1 MESGNQARVA
11 GHAAAGRIM
20 LAVALGNPGERYAST
35 RHNAGIWLVE
45 ALTRRRGLSFAKVGA
60 IAAKVAGTAA
70 GLRLGYVEAYMNES
84 GAPVQRLLNFYKLAP
99 ASLLVLHDEAD
110 LPAGAARLKFGG
122 GLAGH
127 NGLRDVAA
135 HLATKQFWR
144 LRLGVGPAPA
154 APEGATGRRGE
165 EELAAYVLK
174 KPPAAER
181 DLIDAAI
188 ARVGACWDQIEAGAL
203 DAATKQLHTASD
215 AS

>member
-45 ALTRRRGLSFAKVGA
+45 ALARRRGLSFAKVGA

-84 GAPVQRLLNFYKLAP
+84 GAPVQRLLGFYKLAP

-144 LRLGVGPAPA
+144 LRLGVGPVAAPA
-154 APEGATGRRGE
+154 EAAEAGRHAS

-181 DLIDAAI
+181 ELIDAAI
-188 ARVGACWDQIEAGAL
+188 ERVVACWDQVEAGEI
-203 DAATKQLHTASD
+203 DAATKQLHTAS
-215 AS
+215 